1 MEASNNA
8 KAGDAEAQKTQQKDE
23 DVNIFLNETPTI
35 FLWQQQTSAANSAG
49 PEAEEVQA
57 INQRYSEFCQAI
69 ATSENF
75 TERGNLTFHLF
86 TKEKESQTD
95 EVKKIEQNIQLDL
108 HNLVEVPKT
117 KKNEVSITPYS
128 LLHDSCHP
136 LASHEWSKTREDEL
150 KATDIKVD
158 FGPNSPESNAIMHQM
173 KTIGNS
179 LFVLERMVQQ
189 NIHLD
194 KILAY
199 TSPAADVD
207 TPNVEPLLK
216 FQNNLTFMRPV
227 TGLSFNPQ
235 SANFFAASYGPVAD
249 IAVQQ
254 GQKPPVGIICVW
266 NILNPGQPERVIETE
281 SAPTS
286 IKFSEGVPYLI
297 AAGFADGAVGLFDI
311 RQKKCECIAMSTVEN
326 GSHEGTVGEVV
337 FQQRTDTRVRSE
349 AVVSV
354 AAGGRVTQW
363 TVANG
368 LEHKDLVT
376 LKKLKV
382 VGKEGETQTLRY
394 EDLHCISFSQSQPNI
409 YVVGSEDGALF
420 VCDTQYN
427 EDFTQKLLFHFRSV
441 LSVKFSPIAPNWF
454 ISGSCDGSAAVWN
467 THRQTP
473 VAAFYLGKATFN
485 DIEWSPISG
494 TVFAAACSDGECRIW
509 DISLDSVD
517 PVAKLTPYDKKEFT
531 SLDWSPHLPVFISGN
546 VVGVVYLTK
555 VVGLASLNAGR
566 SREEEI
572 KRFTSVI
579 QMMSN
584 QE

>member
-1 MEASNNA
+1 MTTP
-8 KAGDAEAQKTQQKDE
+8 KTPEPEQTKNQRE
-23 DVNIFLNETPTI
+23 EEVNIFLNETPTI
-35 FLWQQQTSAANSAG
+35 FVFQQQTSVANSAG

-57 INQRYSEFCQAI
+57 SNKRYSDFCQAI
-69 ATSENF
+69 STSENYQQ
-75 TERGNLTFHLF
+75 RGNLTFHLF
-86 TKEKESQTD
+86 TKNKEAQTD
-95 EVKKIEQNIQLDL
+95 EVKKIDQNVQLDL
-108 HNLVEVPKT
+108 HNLVDKEHKPRVEET
-117 KKNEVSITPYS
+117 VVTPFT

-136 LASHEWSKTREDEL
+136 LASHEWSQTKESEL
-150 KATDIKVD
+150 KSSDMKVD
-158 FGPNSPESNAIMHQM
+158 FGPNSAESNAMMHQM
-173 KTIGNS
+173 KNIGTS

-194 KILAY
+194 KILSY
-199 TSPAADVD
+199 TSPGAEVES
-207 TPNVEPLLK
+207 PNVEPLLK
-216 FQNNLTFMRPV
+216 FSNPMTYMRPV

-235 SANFFAASYGPVAD
+235 SSNFFAASYGKVPDAAQSQHGDHVPA
-249 IAVQQ
+249 
-254 GQKPPVGIICVW
+254 GLICVW
-266 NILNPGQPERVIETE
+266 NVLNPGQPERIIETE
-281 SAPTS
+281 SPPTS
-286 IKFSEGVPYLI
+286 IKFSDGVPYLI
-297 AAGFADGAVGLFDI
+297 AAGFADGAVGLYDI
-311 RQKKCECIAMSTVEN
+311 RNKKCVCIAISTVEN
-326 GSHEGTVGEVV
+326 GSHEGTVGQVV
-337 FQQRTDTRVRSE
+337 FQLRTDTRVRSE

-394 EDLHCISFSQSQPNI
+394 EDLHCVSFSQTQPNI

-441 LSVKFSPIAPNWF
+441 LAVKFSPIAPNWF
-454 ISGSCDGSAAVWN
+454 ISGSCDGSAAIWN

-485 DIEWSPISG
+485 DIEWSPLSA

-509 DISLDSVD
+509 DISIDSVD
-517 PVAKLTPYDKKEFT
+517 PVTKLQPYDKKEFT

-546 VVGVVYLTK
+546 VSGTVYLTK
-555 VVGLASLNAGR
+555 VVGVNSLTAGR
-566 SREEEI
+566 SLDEEI

-579 QMMSN
+579 QLMSN

>member
-1 MEASNNA
+1 MDTSGPSKGA
-8 KAGDAEAQKTQQKDE
+8 DADAQKTQINE
-23 DVNIFLNETPTI
+23 DVNIYLNETPTI
-35 FLWQQQTSAANSAG
+35 FLWQQPTSCANSAG
-49 PEAEEVQA
+49 PEAEAVNA
-57 INQRYSEFCQAI
+57 ANKRYTDFCQAI
-69 ATSENF
+69 ATSENY
-75 TERGNLTFHLF
+75 TGRGVLTFHLF
-86 TKEKESQTD
+86 TKDKESQTD
-95 EVKKIEQNIQLDL
+95 EVKRIEEEVQLDL
-108 HNLVEVPKT
+108 HNLVDADKQ
-117 KKNEVSITPYS
+117 KKAEKEITPFE
-128 LLHDSCHP
+128 LLHESCHP
-136 LASHEWSKTREDEL
+136 LASHEWSKTKEEDL
-150 KATDIKVD
+150 KKSDIKVN
-158 FGPNSPESNAIMHQM
+158 FGPNSSESTAIMHEM

-194 KILAY
+194 KILSY
-199 TSPAADVD
+199 TSPAAEVD
-207 TPNVEPLLK
+207 SPNVESLLK
-216 FQNNLTFMRPV
+216 FQNLITNYRPV
-227 TGLSFNPQ
+227 TGLSFNP
-235 SANFFAASYGPVAD
+235 SSVNFFAASYGPVAENQK
-249 IAVQQ
+249 IA
-254 GQKPPVGIICVW
+254 GKKTPEGLICVW
-266 NILNPGQPERVIETE
+266 NILNPSQPERIIETE
-281 SAPTS
+281 SSPTS

-297 AAGFADGAVGLFDI
+297 AAGFSDGAVGLFDI

-382 VGKEGETQTLRY
+382 VGKENETQTLRY

-473 VAAFYLGKATFN
+473 VAAFYLTKGTFN

-494 TVFAAACSDGECRIW
+494 TVFAAACSDGECKIW

-517 PVAKLTPYDKKEFT
+517 PVARLSPYDKKEFT
-531 SLDWSPHLPVFISGN
+531 SLDWSPHLPVFISGT
-546 VVGVVYLTK
+546 VGGIVYLTK
-555 VVGLASLNAGR
+555 VVGLASLTSGR
-566 SREEEI
+566 SKEEEV